1 MENLWP
7 KRSHTLAPF
16 TRLMSTKREF
26 KCTQVE
32 QDAFEKIKR
41 IVARNTLLTYPD
53 FNENFKIHTD
63 ASAFQLGGVII
74 QEDKPTALYS
84 RIITDSH

>member
-1 MENLWP
+1 M
-7 KRSHTLAPF
+7 KYYGKFVAKAVTYVSAF

-41 IVARNTLLTYPD
+41 IVALNTLLTYPD

-74 QEDKPTALYS
+74 QEANLPLY
-84 RIITDSH
+84 TVE